1 MGRALGVVS
10 HTATIRASLL
20 VERFPALPGLPVEV
34 QMGRGVGLGLG
45 VAAAVL
51 GGFAVGVPLSEGA
64 EAVHFVEGGLALAV
78 GLSFVASGLVAWSR
92 RPANRTGPLMVLVGY
107 LWFLGL
113 FEFAQQPAL
122 HDLGAWV
129 RPLHIAVFAHLLLA
143 FPSGRLDSPVARA
156 LVVIGYADLVV
167 LENIP
172 LVLPE
177 GGTADSITKAALAL
191 MVAVFAAGLV
201 LLAVR
206 WREASP
212 VWRRSVAPL
221 LLPGAIGYAS
231 LILFLLNSLL
241 EQPLGSLPG
250 WFFRIGYAAIP
261 VVFLVGLLQGRLAR
275 ASVAELVVELGESR
289 PPGELRD
296 ALARALGDPSL
307 RLLYW
312 LPEEQR
318 YVDLDGRTV
327 ELSEIGSELAATVV
341 ERDGRRVGAI
351 LHDVALLDDPELIR
365 AVSAA
370 AALALENERLQA
382 TLRARLEELRASRAR
397 IVEAADLERKRIERN
412 LHDATQQRLT
422 SIAMA
427 LGLASSKLG
436 KEPDEAR
443 GVLDEARKGLS
454 VALAE
459 LRDLSQGIH
468 PGLLTERGL
477 RPALEDLAY
486 SAQFPIRVT
495 TELNGRLPEQVE
507 AGAYYVIAE
516 ALANVAK
523 HASASSATVRVW
535 REDGRLL
542 LSIRDDGIGGAD
554 PRGSG
559 LRGLADRVQAL
570 GGTLAVDSPA
580 QRGTEIRAEIPCA

>member
-1 MGRALGVVS
+1 VAS
-10 HTATIRASLL
+10 HTRVIRASLL
-20 VERFPALPGLPVEV
+20 VERFPALPGLSVEV
-34 QMGRGVGLGLG
+34 QMGRGVRLSLGLG
-45 VAAAVL
+45 AVAL

-64 EAVHFVEGGLALAV
+64 ETVHFVEAGLALVV

-122 HDLGAWV
+122 HSLGAWV
-129 RPLHIAVFAHLLLA
+129 RPVHIAVFAHLLLA
-143 FPSGRLDSPVARA
+143 FPSGRLDSRLARA
-156 LVVIGYADLVV
+156 LVIAGYVDLAV

-177 GGTADSITKAALAL
+177 GETADAITKAALAL
-191 MVAVFAAGLV
+191 MVALFAAGLL
-201 LLAVR
+201 LLAKR

-221 LLPGAIGYAS
+221 LFPGAIGYAS

-241 EQPLGSLPG
+241 EQPLGSVPG
-250 WFFRIGYAAIP
+250 WLFRIGYAAIP

-275 ASVAELVVELGESR
+275 ASVAQLVVELGESR

-307 RLLYW
+307 SLLYW
-312 LPEEQR
+312 LPEEER

-327 ELSEIGSELAATVV
+327 ELSEIGSESAATVV

-351 LHDVALLDDPELIR
+351 LHDVALVDDPELIR

-382 TLRARLEELRASRAR
+382 ALRARLEELRASRAR
-397 IVEAADLERKRIERN
+397 VVEAADLERQRIERN

-422 SIAMA
+422 SVAIA
-427 LGLASSKLG
+427 LGLASSNLAA
-436 KEPDEAR
+436 EPERAR
-443 GVLDEARKGLS
+443 RALDQARQGLS

-468 PGLLTERGL
+468 PGILTERGL

-486 SAQFPIRVT
+486 SAHFPVRVT
-495 TELNGRLPEQVE
+495 AELNGRLPEQVE
-507 AGAYYVIAE
+507 AGAYYVVAE

-523 HASASSATVRVW
+523 HARASSATVRLW
-535 REDGRLL
+535 RQDGRLH
-542 LSIRDDGIGGAD
+542 LSVRDDGVGGAD
-554 PRGSG
+554 PRRGSG
-559 LRGLADRVQAL
+559 LRGLADRVQSL
-570 GGTLAVDSPA
+570 GGAFAVESTP
-580 QRGTEIRAEIPCA
+580 QGGTEIRAEIPCG